1 MSANY
6 LEEIGDI
13 YDANIIEEGES
24 VGKQDQLE
32 QKDDAL
38 KHSGPEAAEGFDAA
52 VEEEG
57 GHAENL
63 TQPVKKEKKEVKK
76 ESAEINNSTMKEK
89 PQTNKSTFDRL
100 FEDVMGGDLE
110 MDLGGDEFGGD
121 DHDDLGGEEE
131 GGEVTLTLSAD
142 QADAL
147 REVLSQLDAGDDL
160 GGDIDDIE
168 DIEGEGDELE
178 SMESHV
184 ELQAAPD
191 SIGSLTGQNNKAA
204 LSTDGG
210 GADSSASGQEDGG
223 KPKAAADGKAG
234 LQGKSNKVS
243 DLKGN
248 AFSHLLIQSFI

>member
-13 YDANIIEEGES
+13 YGANIIEEGETA
-24 VGKQDQLE
+24 GKQDQLE

-38 KHSGPEAAEGFDAA
+38 KHSGPEAAEGFEPAS
-52 VEEEG
+52 EEEG
-57 GHAENL
+57 GHADNFS
-63 TQPVKKEKKEVKK
+63 TPVKKEKKEVKK
-76 ESAEINNSTMKEK
+76 ESAEINNSTMKDK
-89 PQTNKSTFDRL
+89 PNNKSTFDRL

-110 MDLGGDEFGGD
+110 MDLGGDDFGGD
-121 DHDDLGGEEE
+121 DLGDDLGGEEE

-147 REVLSQLDAGDDL
+147 REVLSQLDPGEDDL

-168 DIEGEGDELE
+168 DIDGEGDELE

-191 SIGSLTGQNNKAA
+191 SVGSLTGQNNKAGLTA
-204 LSTDGG
+204 DGG
-210 GADSSASGQEDGG
+210 SADSSASGQEDGG
-223 KPKAAADGKAG
+223 APKAQADGKAK
-234 LQGKSNKVS
+234 LQGKANKVS

-248 AFSHLLIQSFI
+248 AFSH

>member
-1 MSANY
+1 MDGDSDIHNMISDGTWNLQYAY
-6 LEEIGDI
+6 ITIGTVP
-13 YDANIIEEGES
+13 S
-24 VGKQDQLE
+24 
-32 QKDDAL
+32 
-38 KHSGPEAAEGFDAA
+38 
-52 VEEEG
+52 
-57 GHAENL
+57 
-63 TQPVKKEKKEVKK
+63 
-76 ESAEINNSTMKEK
+76 
-89 PQTNKSTFDRL
+89 
-100 FEDVMGGDLE
+100 
-110 MDLGGDEFGGD
+110 
-121 DHDDLGGEEE
+121 
-131 GGEVTLTLSAD
+131 EVTLTLSAD

-248 AFSHLLIQSFI
+248 AFSH